1 METNLRAKVAVDC
14 GKKARGVVREEII
27 VGNAFGG
34 KLGSHGGKAILL
46 SHIQGVEPSL

>member
-34 KLGSHGGKAILL
+34 KLGSYGGKVTLL
-46 SHIQGVEPSL
+46 SHI